1 MPDNYEQWCERIKP
15 AIEQAGD
22 SATVIAVLTDARE
35 QYRDLCAEKSA
46 ADEKITTLTQ
56 ENERLKD
63 TNRELFLRIG
73 QQMQTTTAAGQAQTA
88 ESRAETIT
96 TADLFKEE

>member
-1 MPDNYEQWCERIKP
+1 MADTYEQWCERIKP

-22 SATVIAVLTDARE
+22 AATVVSVMTDARE
-35 QYRDLCAEKSA
+35 QYRDLFAEKTA
-46 ADEKITTLTQ
+46 ADDKIKELTA
-56 ENERLKD
+56 ENERLTQ

-73 QQMQTTTAAGQAQTA
+73 QQMQEPISSGQQKPGN
-88 ESRAETIT
+88 RAETIT